1 MSFLDL
7 TKKLDELKRDYK
19 QQSMDLSKGYV
30 VGSEVHKLAQAKL
43 EENYQNSKTAILT
56 QINRKLVK
64 MEEKAKLEQEVHQ
77 NLTKPTVEDMAE
89 GYKMID
95 VITKTAQVL
104 NEDTLTKLV
113 AKVKDMDQLAVIND
127 VVASTNDIGLKN
139 IVKNRIVELDSFD
152 LERRDTL
159 GLIEDFNREL
169 EKSGGELT
177 FNAMALATALD
188 GNKEE

>member
-77 NLTKPTVEDMAE
+77 KGAPAE
-89 GYKMID
+89 RPVPVCLRGYAD
-95 VITKTAQVL
+95 RFHL
-104 NEDTLTKLV
+104 RLV
-113 AKVKDMDQLAVIND
+113 YRQ
-127 VVASTNDIGLKN
+127 
-139 IVKNRIVELDSFD
+139 RD
-152 LERRDTL
+152 LRR
-159 GLIEDFNREL
+159 
-169 EKSGGELT
+169 
-177 FNAMALATALD
+177 
-188 GNKEE
+188 